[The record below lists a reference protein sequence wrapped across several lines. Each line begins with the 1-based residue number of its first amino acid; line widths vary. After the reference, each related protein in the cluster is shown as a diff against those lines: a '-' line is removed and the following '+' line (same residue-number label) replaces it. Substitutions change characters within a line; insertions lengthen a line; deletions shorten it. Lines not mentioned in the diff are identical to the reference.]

1 MPDLLLELF
10 SEEIPARMQ
19 RKAAGDLR
27 KLVTGQLV
35 DQGLNYEGARE
46 YWTPRR
52 LVLDIRG
59 LGARSAD
66 IREEKK
72 GPRTDAPQQAIQ
84 GFMRGAGISS
94 IDQAIVKNDPK
105 KGEFFVAVIEKPGRD
120 AADIIAGI
128 LPDIICNFPWPKSMR
143 WGAGSANPGTLAWV
157 RPLQSIL
164 CTFGVESEEPQVVEF
179 SVGDIKSSDKTCGHR
194 FMSDGATEISVRRF
208 EDYST
213 KLYEAK
219 VIVDAQ
225 QRQQIILADAGNL
238 AFAQGLE
245 LVEDKGLL
253 EEVSGLVEWPIVLL
267 GEFDEEFLDIPPEV
281 IQLTIRE
288 NQKCFVLKSRED
300 GKLVNRF
307 LLVSNI
313 IASDGGAEIARGN
326 GKVVNARL
334 ADAKFFWDTDLAQI
348 ASDEGFTPWIRKLD
362 TVTFHTKLGTQG
374 ERVQRIIK
382 LAETLAVPIASSYA
396 KSGRTESSSNLAT
409 QAKCA
414 AELCK
419 ADLNSAM
426 VYEFPE
432 VQGLMGHTYALRAG
446 VDASVAAAIEDHY
459 KPLGPTDDVP
469 SNPVSVAVALADK
482 LDILAG
488 FWFIDEKPTGS
499 KDPFALRRAALGVIR
514 LVLEN
519 NVHVG
524 LGSQFGLAIEQHS
537 KSADTD
543 SLILDL
549 LAFFHDRL
557 KVYLRDKGIRYD
569 LIDAVITHQSDDLLT
584 ITHRAEALQNLIDS
598 DEGANLLAGYKR
610 AANILAAEE
619 KKGAATKHDVVDQL
633 LKEDAEL
640 SLNQQLDEVEK
651 QVALALEQED
661 YSAAMAV
668 MATMRK
674 PVDVFFD
681 NVMVNDEDENI
692 RTNRFALLNRIR
704 NVTGKVADF
713 SKISG

>member
-27 KLVTGQLV
+27 KLVTGQLA
-35 DQGLNYEGARE
+35 DQGLNYEGAKE

-59 LGARSAD
+59 LSARSAD

-84 GFMRGAGISS
+84 GFMRGAGLSS
-94 IDQAIVKNDPK
+94 IDQAIVRNDPK

-143 WGAGSANPGTLAWV
+143 WGAGSANPGALAWV
-157 RPLQSIL
+157 RPLQSVL

-179 SVGDIKSSDKTCGHR
+179 SVGDIKSSGKTCGHR
-194 FMSDGATEISVRRF
+194 FMSDGAAEISVRRF

-334 ADAKFFWDTDLAQI
+334 ADAKFFWDSDLAQI
-348 ASDEGFTPWIRKLD
+348 TSDEGFTLWIRKLD

-396 KSGRTESSSNLAT
+396 KSGRTESLSNLAT

-446 VDASVAAAIEDHY
+446 ADASVAAAIEDHY

-519 NVHVG
+519 NVHVD
-524 LGSQFGLAIEQHS
+524 LGAQFGLAIEQHS
-537 KSADTD
+537 KSANTD

-557 KVYLRDKGIRYD
+557 KVYLRDKGIRHD
-569 LIDAVITHQSDDLLT
+569 LIDAVISHQSDDLLT

-619 KKGAATKHDVVDQL
+619 KKGAATKYDVVDQL
-633 LKEDAEL
+633 LREDAEL

-651 QVALALEQED
+651 QATLALEQED

-692 RTNRFALLNRIR
+692 RNNRFALLNRIR
-704 NVTGKVADF
+704 NVTAKVADF